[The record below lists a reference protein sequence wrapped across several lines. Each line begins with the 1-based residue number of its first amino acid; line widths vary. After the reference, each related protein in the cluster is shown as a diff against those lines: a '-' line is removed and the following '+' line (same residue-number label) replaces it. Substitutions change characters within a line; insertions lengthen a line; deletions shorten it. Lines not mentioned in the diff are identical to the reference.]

1 VSEVTRSVSFPFRDR
16 LWPQRAAVGAALELF
31 PLLIFVI
38 AVPSTFLHRPRPLL
52 DFPFA
57 ILPLAV
63 VVALLCRFVVTGYLA
78 RLAAAVLSGR
88 DDGLPAWDRMGED
101 LLSGI
106 KYTLI
111 LIALFVPPVGIT
123 LAVMFL
129 VMAMSTASAG
139 VLPLIVLGPPLLLTA
154 LFCAPASLLAAVA
167 SDELSAPFDLPR
179 ISRQIGRAAGPYI
192 LAFLIAIAAE
202 IVAQLGL
209 LVCCIGVFVTRFL
222 AHCIAVHA
230 FATAYREGMDAPPL
244 APANAPPEVPQIIL
258 PPSL

>member
-1 VSEVTRSVSFPFRDR
+1 VSEVTRSVGFLFRDR

-31 PLLIFVI
+31 PLAL
-38 AVPSTFLHRPRPLL
+38 AVAMLPAIVLHRPRPWLHL
-52 DFPFA
+52 PFT

-63 VVALLCRFVVTGYLA
+63 LVALLCRFIVTGYLA
-78 RLAAAVLSGR
+78 RLAAGVLAGR
-88 DDGLPAWDRMGED
+88 DDGLPAWDRVGED
-101 LLSGI
+101 LQNGI
-106 KYTLI
+106 KYTL
-111 LIALFVPPVGIT
+111 LGIALFVPPVGIT

-129 VMAMSTASAG
+129 VMAASTAAAG
-139 VLPLIVLGPPLLLTA
+139 ILPLVVLGPPLLLAT
-154 LFCAPASLLAAVA
+154 FFFAPACLLAAVA

-258 PPSL
+258 PPL